1 MSELDRVQ
9 KPSTFYNQTALVAKG
24 DETEVI
30 LFSDFSKDYQKYP
43 NSCYTLLDTRIPEN
57 Y

>member
-9 KPSTFYNQTALVAKG
+9 KPSTFYNQTALVANG